1 MSVGIK
7 GGSSTANVAN
17 VDAGHNLNVTLPTDD
32 ARTGKAR
39 IVSEN
44 DAGAISG
51 AAYLTSPETGDDYR
65 LRVGVDTLLD
75 FETFNYGAQN
85 TGKHTYRN
93 TTMTITWGGAGNFLR
108 TNGGAITT
116 TTTGVSF
123 ATQRVFPLMGA
134 APVYVEARAG
144 FSAAPTTNTT
154 IDLGLFNLSTT
165 NPYAPTDGVYFRAN
179 STGLFGVA
187 NYNGTEQTTSVFL
200 ASPAV
205 NQIYKLAITISPLEV
220 HFWIDDVLYGTLPTG
235 AGNSAPLVNAA
246 APFAL
251 RHAIVGGAAGSAIQ
265 LLVGSY
271 YVSSGDL
278 ADRLT
283 MEAQRSAAG
292 QAYQGLSGG
301 TMGSLANYAN
311 STNPTS
317 AAASNTAALVTGLG
331 GQAAANAP
339 AGTATDLIFLSYQ
352 NPGGSLSQTAR
363 TLFINGVWISAVN
376 MGAAVDKTPT
386 TIMWSLA
393 FGHTAVSLATTEAPT
408 TKAPRRIPLGIQSV
422 PVGAAIGAPYTP
434 DSVYRE
440 FTAPVVVHPGEFVAI
455 VGKVIVGT
463 ATASQS
469 IWVAAGFDHFFE

>member
-17 VDAGHNLNVTLPTDD
+17 VDAGYNLNVTLPTDD

-39 IVSEN
+39 FVSEN
-44 DAGAISG
+44 DAGDISG

-65 LRVGVDTLLD
+65 LRVGLDTLLD
-75 FETFNYGAQN
+75 FETFNYAAQN
-85 TGKHTYRN
+85 TGKHIYRN
-93 TTMTITWGGAGNFLR
+93 TTMTVTWGGAGSFLR
-108 TNGGAITT
+108 TNGSSITT
-116 TTTGVSF
+116 ATTGVSF
-123 ATQRVFPLMGA
+123 ATQRVFPLLGA
-134 APVYVEARAG
+134 APLYVEARAG
-144 FSAAPTTNTT
+144 WSAAPTTNTT
-154 IDLGLFNLSTT
+154 IDIGLFNLATA
-165 NPYAPTDGVYFRAN
+165 NPFAPTDGVYFRLN

-251 RHAIVGGAAGSAIQ
+251 RHAIVGGAAGSVIQ
-265 LLVGSY
+265 MCVGSY

-278 ADRLT
+278 ADRLS
-283 MEAQRSAAG
+283 MEAQRAAAG
-292 QAYQGLSGG
+292 QAYQGMSGG
-301 TMGSLANYAN
+301 VMGSLANYAN

-331 GQAAANAP
+331 GAAAANAP

-469 IWVAAGFDHFFE
+469 IWIAAGFDHFFE

>member
-32 ARTGKAR
+32 DRTGKAR

-44 DAGAISG
+44 DAGAVSG
-51 AAYLTSPETGDDYR
+51 SAYLTSPETGDDYR
-65 LRVGVDTLLD
+65 LRVGLDTLLD
-75 FETFNYGAQN
+75 FETFNYAAQN
-85 TGKHTYRN
+85 TGKHIYHN
-93 TTMTITWGGAGNFLR
+93 TTMTVTWGGAGNFLR
-108 TNGGAITT
+108 TNGSSITT
-116 TTTGVSF
+116 VTTGVSF
-123 ATQRVFPLMGA
+123 ATQRVFPLLGA
-134 APVYVEARAG
+134 APLYVEARAG
-144 FSAAPTTNTT
+144 WSAAPTTNTT
-154 IDLGLFNLSTT
+154 IDLGLFNLATT
-165 NPYAPTDGVYFRAN
+165 NPFAPTDGVYFRLN

-200 ASPAV
+200 AAPVV

-220 HFWIDDVLYGTLPTG
+220 HFWIDDVLYGALPTG

-251 RHAIVGGAAGSAIQ
+251 RHAIAGGAAGSVIQ
-265 LLVGSY
+265 MLVGSY

-278 ADRLT
+278 ADRLS

-292 QAYQGLSGG
+292 QAYQGMSGG
-301 TMGSLANYAN
+301 VMGSLANYAN

-331 GQAAANAP
+331 GAAAANAP
-339 AGTATDLIFLSYQ
+339 AGTATDLIFLSYR
-352 NPGGSLSQTAR
+352 NPAGSLAQTAR
-363 TLFINGVWISAVN
+363 TLFVRGVWLSTVN
-376 MGAAVDKTPT
+376 MGAAVATTPT
-386 TIMWSLA
+386 TIMWALA
-393 FGHTAVSLATTEAPT
+393 FGHTAVSMVTAETAT

-422 PVGAAIGAPYTP
+422 PVGAAIGTVYTP
-434 DSVYRE
+434 DSVYRQ
-440 FTAPVVVHPGEFVAI
+440 FAAPVAIHPGEHVALI
-455 VGKVIVGT
+455 GRVIVGT

-469 IWVAAGFDHFFE
+469 IWIAAGFDHFFE